1 MENMT
6 GSEADKVEPRL
17 AYAVVYGGV
26 LVLGLPLNAVSLW
39 ILWRRHSHKSPSA
52 VFMVNL
58 ALSDLLLVVSLPL
71 NIYFHATGVWPLGN
85 LPCICAVVLFR
96 NNIRSSSVFITL
108 ISVDRLLAVVF
119 PLRSRH
125 SRTASNA
132 WKAAALTWISLIAV
146 NVPEGFSLHRHSDSF
161 NDTICSRVIDRHL
174 LHRSAVEN
182 FQPVF
187 VFLLLL
193 VNIVST
199 VSVIWALCR
208 RPKDSPVITNKAN
221 IVLVFLMN
229 LIVFSGCFLPVSV
242 AVFTMTTSQI
252 QPLVCLAAVNC
263 CLDPPLY
270 YFSMDNFWKKDP
282 EGSRTR
288 GEEAT
293 ELRGTTVCDH

>member
-1 MENMT
+1 M
-6 GSEADKVEPRL
+6 VF
-17 AYAVVYGGV
+17 GGI

-58 ALSDLLLVVSLPL
+58 ALSDLLLAVSLPL
-71 NIYFHATGVWPLGN
+71 NICFHSVAIWPVSN

-96 NNIRSSSVFITL
+96 NNIRSSAVFITL

-125 SRTASNA
+125 SRTATNA
-132 WKAAALTWISLIAV
+132 WKVVGLTWILLFAV
-146 NVPEGFSLHRHSDSF
+146 NIPEGLRLHWDSVGS
-161 NDTICSRVIDRHL
+161 NKTICSKFVDHHR
-174 LHRSAVEN
+174 HRSVVDN
-182 FQPVF
+182 FHPVF
-187 VFLLLL
+187 IFLLFL

-199 VSVIWALCR
+199 VSVIRSLCR
-208 RPKDSPVITNKAN
+208 RPKDSPVISNKGN
-221 IVLVFLMN
+221 IMLIFLMN
-229 LIVFSGCFLPVSV
+229 LIVFSICFLPLSV

-252 QPLVCLAAVNC
+252 QPLVCLSAVNC

-270 YFSMDNFWKKDP
+270 YFSMDNFWKKKPD
-282 EGSRTR
+282 GSGAR
-288 GEEAT
+288 GEDAT